1 MIQRLQT
8 VGRALLTARWT
19 WGYHFAAFLFLS
31 IATIVSQTTPMFR
44 RVMPSDRPW
53 RWDWLTMEL
62 VNDPSS
68 PQQEIRWQPF
78 DPSTSGLRASAGPA
92 LPWDQLVS
100 NPKLTHF
107 DLSSYRL
114 MATPHV
120 DTIEEAHRHSPPVT
134 LTEQLKRLHELTQL
148 EWLTLPPCELNSQL
162 IEQLTPLKQLRWLDV
177 SVVDSPNG
185 LASLPLLPRLQ
196 TLVVESLDRLTP
208 ESISRLAEL
217 PELSQLI
224 VTQYVPRGNTTYGS
238 NSSLGELSNLERR
251 TLDDLRQLPHL
262 RQLRVAGRDFT
273 PVYAAARTAL
283 PQVAVLPLMI
293 NSTQRTGT
301 LLALVGTL
309 CRRWQFCR

>member
-100 NPKLTHF
+100 NPKLTHL

-114 MATPHV
+114 MPAPHV
-120 DTIEEAHRHSPPVT
+120 DTIEEAHRHSPPV
-134 LTEQLKRLHELTQL
+134 
-148 EWLTLPPCELNSQL
+148 
-162 IEQLTPLKQLRWLDV
+162 
-177 SVVDSPNG
+177 
-185 LASLPLLPRLQ
+185 
-196 TLVVESLDRLTP
+196 
-208 ESISRLAEL
+208 
-217 PELSQLI
+217 
-224 VTQYVPRGNTTYGS
+224 
-238 NSSLGELSNLERR
+238 
-251 TLDDLRQLPHL
+251 
-262 RQLRVAGRDFT
+262 
-273 PVYAAARTAL
+273 
-283 PQVAVLPLMI
+283 
-293 NSTQRTGT
+293 
-301 LLALVGTL
+301 
-309 CRRWQFCR
+309 